1 MTLGMSI
8 GAAAVYYF
16 LVPSKLIIGSIS
28 GLSIVISTLFDN
40 FGVTLKVS
48 HIVIIINAILLVI
61 AWFLIGHEFGA
72 KTVYTALILGPLMD
86 MWEAILPYENILR
99 EGRMSIMNDPWLD
112 LVCFVLLVSISQ
124 AILFNINASTGGLDI
139 LAKIVN
145 KYLHFDIGVSVTVA
159 GALICCTAFAI
170 NPFDKVVLGLIGT
183 WINGMFVDHFTVA
196 LNRRKRVCII
206 SDEYEKIRKLNELD
220 FAVRVDQQGNL
231 LRDWHN
237 AKSDKRKDPYTT
249 NRYYL
254 EDAVFVVAISHQNY
268 AFIQMIEDGLR
279 SPYFQPFMGRRACP
293 LPVDFIVQVTN
304 DSALDSLK
312 QLDWQAAT
320 WYMKRQSTDDRISL
334 EIYTDSY
341 LTGKESYQLRQD
353 KVLSFSQKER
363 KFGFRYESRVRVEV
377 LNPLWQEQSS
387 TEHDIFNSIGD

>member
-1 MTLGMSI
+1 MKTILLKFAGPLQSW
-8 GAAAVYYF
+8 GTSSHFETRHTDFY
-16 LVPSKLIIGSIS
+16 PSKSAVIG
-28 GLSIVISTLFDN
+28 
-40 FGVTLKVS
+40 
-48 HIVIIINAILLVI
+48 VI
-61 AWFLIGHEFGA
+61 AA
-72 KTVYTALILGPLMD
+72 SLG
-86 MWEAILPYENILR
+86 Y
-99 EGRMSIMNDPWLD
+99 
-112 LVCFVLLVSISQ
+112 
-124 AILFNINASTGGLDI
+124 
-139 LAKIVN
+139 
-145 KYLHFDIGVSVTVA
+145 
-159 GALICCTAFAI
+159 
-170 NPFDKVVLGLIGT
+170 
-183 WINGMFVDHFTVA
+183 
-196 LNRRKRVCII
+196 RRNE
-206 SDEYEKIRKLNELD
+206 DEKIRKLNELD

>member
-1 MTLGMSI
+1 MKTILLKFAGPLQSW
-8 GAAAVYYF
+8 GTNSHFETRHTDFY
-16 LVPSKLIIGSIS
+16 PSKSAVIGM
-28 GLSIVISTLFDN
+28 
-40 FGVTLKVS
+40 
-48 HIVIIINAILLVI
+48 I
-61 AWFLIGHEFGA
+61 AA
-72 KTVYTALILGPLMD
+72 SLG
-86 MWEAILPYENILR
+86 Y
-99 EGRMSIMNDPWLD
+99 
-112 LVCFVLLVSISQ
+112 
-124 AILFNINASTGGLDI
+124 
-139 LAKIVN
+139 
-145 KYLHFDIGVSVTVA
+145 
-159 GALICCTAFAI
+159 
-170 NPFDKVVLGLIGT
+170 
-183 WINGMFVDHFTVA
+183 
-196 LNRRKRVCII
+196 RRNE
-206 SDEYEKIRKLNELD
+206 DEKIRKLNELD

-254 EDAVFVVAISHQNY
+254 EDAIFVVAISHQNY

>member
-1 MTLGMSI
+1 MKTILLKFAGPLQSW
-8 GAAAVYYF
+8 GTSSHFETRHTDFY
-16 LVPSKLIIGSIS
+16 PSKSAVIGM
-28 GLSIVISTLFDN
+28 
-40 FGVTLKVS
+40 
-48 HIVIIINAILLVI
+48 I
-61 AWFLIGHEFGA
+61 AA
-72 KTVYTALILGPLMD
+72 SLG
-86 MWEAILPYENILR
+86 Y
-99 EGRMSIMNDPWLD
+99 
-112 LVCFVLLVSISQ
+112 
-124 AILFNINASTGGLDI
+124 
-139 LAKIVN
+139 
-145 KYLHFDIGVSVTVA
+145 
-159 GALICCTAFAI
+159 
-170 NPFDKVVLGLIGT
+170 
-183 WINGMFVDHFTVA
+183 
-196 LNRRKRVCII
+196 RRNE
-206 SDEYEKIRKLNELD
+206 DEKIRKLNELD

>member
-1 MTLGMSI
+1 MKTILLKFAGPLQSW
-8 GAAAVYYF
+8 GTSSHFETRHTDFY
-16 LVPSKLIIGSIS
+16 PSKSAVIGM
-28 GLSIVISTLFDN
+28 
-40 FGVTLKVS
+40 
-48 HIVIIINAILLVI
+48 I
-61 AWFLIGHEFGA
+61 AA
-72 KTVYTALILGPLMD
+72 SLG
-86 MWEAILPYENILR
+86 Y
-99 EGRMSIMNDPWLD
+99 
-112 LVCFVLLVSISQ
+112 
-124 AILFNINASTGGLDI
+124 
-139 LAKIVN
+139 
-145 KYLHFDIGVSVTVA
+145 
-159 GALICCTAFAI
+159 
-170 NPFDKVVLGLIGT
+170 
-183 WINGMFVDHFTVA
+183 
-196 LNRRKRVCII
+196 RRNE
-206 SDEYEKIRKLNELD
+206 DEKIRKLNELD

-320 WYMKRQSTDDRISL
+320 WYTKRQSTDDRISL

>member
-1 MTLGMSI
+1 MKTILLKFAGPLQSW
-8 GAAAVYYF
+8 GTSSHFETRHTDFY
-16 LVPSKLIIGSIS
+16 PSKSAVIGM
-28 GLSIVISTLFDN
+28 
-40 FGVTLKVS
+40 
-48 HIVIIINAILLVI
+48 I
-61 AWFLIGHEFGA
+61 AA
-72 KTVYTALILGPLMD
+72 SLG
-86 MWEAILPYENILR
+86 Y
-99 EGRMSIMNDPWLD
+99 
-112 LVCFVLLVSISQ
+112 
-124 AILFNINASTGGLDI
+124 
-139 LAKIVN
+139 
-145 KYLHFDIGVSVTVA
+145 
-159 GALICCTAFAI
+159 
-170 NPFDKVVLGLIGT
+170 
-183 WINGMFVDHFTVA
+183 
-196 LNRRKRVCII
+196 RRNE
-206 SDEYEKIRKLNELD
+206 DEKIRKLNELD

-312 QLDWQAAT
+312 QLDWQAAA

>member
-1 MTLGMSI
+1 MGTSSHFETRHTDF
-8 GAAAVYYF
+8 Y
-16 LVPSKLIIGSIS
+16 PSKSAVIGM
-28 GLSIVISTLFDN
+28 
-40 FGVTLKVS
+40 
-48 HIVIIINAILLVI
+48 I
-61 AWFLIGHEFGA
+61 AA
-72 KTVYTALILGPLMD
+72 SLG
-86 MWEAILPYENILR
+86 Y
-99 EGRMSIMNDPWLD
+99 
-112 LVCFVLLVSISQ
+112 
-124 AILFNINASTGGLDI
+124 
-139 LAKIVN
+139 
-145 KYLHFDIGVSVTVA
+145 
-159 GALICCTAFAI
+159 
-170 NPFDKVVLGLIGT
+170 
-183 WINGMFVDHFTVA
+183 
-196 LNRRKRVCII
+196 RRNE
-206 SDEYEKIRKLNELD
+206 DEKIRKLNELD

>member
-1 MTLGMSI
+1 MKTILLKFAGPLQSW
-8 GAAAVYYF
+8 GTSSHFETRHTDFY
-16 LVPSKLIIGSIS
+16 PSKSAVIGM
-28 GLSIVISTLFDN
+28 
-40 FGVTLKVS
+40 
-48 HIVIIINAILLVI
+48 I
-61 AWFLIGHEFGA
+61 AA
-72 KTVYTALILGPLMD
+72 SLG
-86 MWEAILPYENILR
+86 Y
-99 EGRMSIMNDPWLD
+99 
-112 LVCFVLLVSISQ
+112 
-124 AILFNINASTGGLDI
+124 
-139 LAKIVN
+139 
-145 KYLHFDIGVSVTVA
+145 
-159 GALICCTAFAI
+159 
-170 NPFDKVVLGLIGT
+170 
-183 WINGMFVDHFTVA
+183 
-196 LNRRKRVCII
+196 RRNE
-206 SDEYEKIRKLNELD
+206 DEKIRKLNELD

-387 TEHDIFNSIGD
+387 TKHDIFNSIGD

>member
-1 MTLGMSI
+1 MKTILLKFAGPLQSW
-8 GAAAVYYF
+8 GTSSHFETRHTDFY
-16 LVPSKLIIGSIS
+16 PSKSAVIGM
-28 GLSIVISTLFDN
+28 
-40 FGVTLKVS
+40 
-48 HIVIIINAILLVI
+48 I
-61 AWFLIGHEFGA
+61 AA
-72 KTVYTALILGPLMD
+72 SLG
-86 MWEAILPYENILR
+86 YRRNEN
-99 EGRMSIMNDPWLD
+99 
-112 LVCFVLLVSISQ
+112 
-124 AILFNINASTGGLDI
+124 
-139 LAKIVN
+139 
-145 KYLHFDIGVSVTVA
+145 
-159 GALICCTAFAI
+159 
-170 NPFDKVVLGLIGT
+170 
-183 WINGMFVDHFTVA
+183 
-196 LNRRKRVCII
+196 
-206 SDEYEKIRKLNELD
+206 EKIRKLNELD

>member
-1 MTLGMSI
+1 MKTILLKFAGPLQSW
-8 GAAAVYYF
+8 GTSSHFETRHTDFY
-16 LVPSKLIIGSIS
+16 PSKSAVIGM
-28 GLSIVISTLFDN
+28 
-40 FGVTLKVS
+40 
-48 HIVIIINAILLVI
+48 I
-61 AWFLIGHEFGA
+61 AA
-72 KTVYTALILGPLMD
+72 SLG
-86 MWEAILPYENILR
+86 Y
-99 EGRMSIMNDPWLD
+99 
-112 LVCFVLLVSISQ
+112 
-124 AILFNINASTGGLDI
+124 
-139 LAKIVN
+139 
-145 KYLHFDIGVSVTVA
+145 
-159 GALICCTAFAI
+159 
-170 NPFDKVVLGLIGT
+170 
-183 WINGMFVDHFTVA
+183 
-196 LNRRKRVCII
+196 RRNE
-206 SDEYEKIRKLNELD
+206 DEKIRKLNELD

-312 QLDWQAAT
+312 QLDWQASA

>member
-1 MTLGMSI
+1 MKTILLKFAGPLQSW
-8 GAAAVYYF
+8 GTSSHFETRHTDFY
-16 LVPSKLIIGSIS
+16 PSKSAVIGM
-28 GLSIVISTLFDN
+28 
-40 FGVTLKVS
+40 
-48 HIVIIINAILLVI
+48 I
-61 AWFLIGHEFGA
+61 AA
-72 KTVYTALILGPLMD
+72 SLG
-86 MWEAILPYENILR
+86 Y
-99 EGRMSIMNDPWLD
+99 
-112 LVCFVLLVSISQ
+112 
-124 AILFNINASTGGLDI
+124 
-139 LAKIVN
+139 
-145 KYLHFDIGVSVTVA
+145 
-159 GALICCTAFAI
+159 
-170 NPFDKVVLGLIGT
+170 
-183 WINGMFVDHFTVA
+183 
-196 LNRRKRVCII
+196 RRNE
-206 SDEYEKIRKLNELD
+206 DEKIRKLNELD

-279 SPYFQPFMGRRACP
+279 SPCFQPFMGRRACP
-293 LPVDFIVQVTN
+293 LPVDFIVQV
-304 DSALDSLK
+304 
-312 QLDWQAAT
+312 T

>member
-1 MTLGMSI
+1 MKTILLKFAGPLQSW
-8 GAAAVYYF
+8 GTSSHFETRHTDFY
-16 LVPSKLIIGSIS
+16 PSKSAVIGM
-28 GLSIVISTLFDN
+28 
-40 FGVTLKVS
+40 
-48 HIVIIINAILLVI
+48 I
-61 AWFLIGHEFGA
+61 AA
-72 KTVYTALILGPLMD
+72 SLG
-86 MWEAILPYENILR
+86 Y
-99 EGRMSIMNDPWLD
+99 
-112 LVCFVLLVSISQ
+112 
-124 AILFNINASTGGLDI
+124 
-139 LAKIVN
+139 
-145 KYLHFDIGVSVTVA
+145 
-159 GALICCTAFAI
+159 
-170 NPFDKVVLGLIGT
+170 
-183 WINGMFVDHFTVA
+183 
-196 LNRRKRVCII
+196 RRNE
-206 SDEYEKIRKLNELD
+206 DEKIRKLNELD

-312 QLDWQAAT
+312 QLDWQASA

-353 KVLSFSQKER
+353 KVLSFSQKKR

>member
-1 MTLGMSI
+1 MKTILLKFAGPLQSW
-8 GAAAVYYF
+8 GTNSHFETRHTDFY
-16 LVPSKLIIGSIS
+16 PSKSAVIGM
-28 GLSIVISTLFDN
+28 
-40 FGVTLKVS
+40 
-48 HIVIIINAILLVI
+48 I
-61 AWFLIGHEFGA
+61 AA
-72 KTVYTALILGPLMD
+72 SLG
-86 MWEAILPYENILR
+86 Y
-99 EGRMSIMNDPWLD
+99 
-112 LVCFVLLVSISQ
+112 
-124 AILFNINASTGGLDI
+124 
-139 LAKIVN
+139 
-145 KYLHFDIGVSVTVA
+145 
-159 GALICCTAFAI
+159 
-170 NPFDKVVLGLIGT
+170 
-183 WINGMFVDHFTVA
+183 
-196 LNRRKRVCII
+196 RRNE
-206 SDEYEKIRKLNELD
+206 DEKIRKLNELD

>member
-1 MTLGMSI
+1 MKTILLKFAGPLQSW
-8 GAAAVYYF
+8 GTNSHFETRHTDFY
-16 LVPSKLIIGSIS
+16 PSKSAVIGM
-28 GLSIVISTLFDN
+28 
-40 FGVTLKVS
+40 
-48 HIVIIINAILLVI
+48 I
-61 AWFLIGHEFGA
+61 AA
-72 KTVYTALILGPLMD
+72 SLG
-86 MWEAILPYENILR
+86 Y
-99 EGRMSIMNDPWLD
+99 
-112 LVCFVLLVSISQ
+112 
-124 AILFNINASTGGLDI
+124 
-139 LAKIVN
+139 
-145 KYLHFDIGVSVTVA
+145 
-159 GALICCTAFAI
+159 
-170 NPFDKVVLGLIGT
+170 
-183 WINGMFVDHFTVA
+183 
-196 LNRRKRVCII
+196 RRNE
-206 SDEYEKIRKLNELD
+206 DEKIRKLNELD

-341 LTGKESYQLRQD
+341 LIGKESYQLRQD

>member
-1 MTLGMSI
+1 MKTILLKFAGPLQSW
-8 GAAAVYYF
+8 GTSSHFETRHTDFY
-16 LVPSKLIIGSIS
+16 PSKSAVIGM
-28 GLSIVISTLFDN
+28 
-40 FGVTLKVS
+40 
-48 HIVIIINAILLVI
+48 I
-61 AWFLIGHEFGA
+61 AA
-72 KTVYTALILGPLMD
+72 SLG
-86 MWEAILPYENILR
+86 Y
-99 EGRMSIMNDPWLD
+99 
-112 LVCFVLLVSISQ
+112 
-124 AILFNINASTGGLDI
+124 
-139 LAKIVN
+139 
-145 KYLHFDIGVSVTVA
+145 
-159 GALICCTAFAI
+159 
-170 NPFDKVVLGLIGT
+170 
-183 WINGMFVDHFTVA
+183 
-196 LNRRKRVCII
+196 RRNE
-206 SDEYEKIRKLNELD
+206 DEKIRKLNELD
-220 FAVRVDQQGNL
+220 FAVRVDQQRNL

-312 QLDWQAAT
+312 QLDWQASA

>member
-1 MTLGMSI
+1 MKTILLKFAGPLQSW
-8 GAAAVYYF
+8 GTSSHFETRHTDFY
-16 LVPSKLIIGSIS
+16 PSKSAVIGM
-28 GLSIVISTLFDN
+28 
-40 FGVTLKVS
+40 
-48 HIVIIINAILLVI
+48 I
-61 AWFLIGHEFGA
+61 AA
-72 KTVYTALILGPLMD
+72 SLG
-86 MWEAILPYENILR
+86 Y
-99 EGRMSIMNDPWLD
+99 
-112 LVCFVLLVSISQ
+112 
-124 AILFNINASTGGLDI
+124 
-139 LAKIVN
+139 
-145 KYLHFDIGVSVTVA
+145 
-159 GALICCTAFAI
+159 
-170 NPFDKVVLGLIGT
+170 
-183 WINGMFVDHFTVA
+183 
-196 LNRRKRVCII
+196 RRNE
-206 SDEYEKIRKLNELD
+206 DEKIRKLNELD

-231 LRDWHN
+231 LRDWYN

>member
-1 MTLGMSI
+1 MKTILLKFAGPLQSW
-8 GAAAVYYF
+8 GTSSHFETRHTDFY
-16 LVPSKLIIGSIS
+16 PSKSAVIGM
-28 GLSIVISTLFDN
+28 
-40 FGVTLKVS
+40 
-48 HIVIIINAILLVI
+48 I
-61 AWFLIGHEFGA
+61 AA
-72 KTVYTALILGPLMD
+72 SLG
-86 MWEAILPYENILR
+86 Y
-99 EGRMSIMNDPWLD
+99 
-112 LVCFVLLVSISQ
+112 
-124 AILFNINASTGGLDI
+124 
-139 LAKIVN
+139 
-145 KYLHFDIGVSVTVA
+145 
-159 GALICCTAFAI
+159 
-170 NPFDKVVLGLIGT
+170 
-183 WINGMFVDHFTVA
+183 
-196 LNRRKRVCII
+196 RRNE
-206 SDEYEKIRKLNELD
+206 DEKIRKLNELD

-312 QLDWQAAT
+312 QLDWQAVT